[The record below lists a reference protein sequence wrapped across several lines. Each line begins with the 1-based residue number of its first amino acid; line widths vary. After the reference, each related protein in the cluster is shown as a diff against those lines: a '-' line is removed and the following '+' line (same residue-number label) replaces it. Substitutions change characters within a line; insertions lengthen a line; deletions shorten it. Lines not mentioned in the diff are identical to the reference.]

1 MATGNTIGRIVGQSP
16 VRAVPV
22 EQANP
27 VVVQLFQGVE
37 RLVPMWQQLEG
48 LAQQLTGGGRGGGA
62 VAAIGGLIGGAIG
75 GAGGVGEGAPGPGGV
90 ASPEELGARLTELGR
105 LVRTPPEA
113 MDGPARPDQRRTRQI
128 TEEIL
133 GLAMQVSGPRGQPVH
148 ELALGAARER
158 IEALAATAPTPA
170 RAAQAVGNAAMMAQM
185 RGANGPVL
193 EMLRSVLAGLQQ
205 ALGLIQGITGRNDG
219 AQIRRS
225 PRQAP

>member
-27 VVVQLFQGVE
+27 VVVQLFRGVE
-37 RLVPMWQQLEG
+37 RLVPMWQQIEG
-48 LAQQLTGGGRGGGA
+48 LAQQLMGGGRGGA
-62 VAAIGGLIGGAIG
+62 AAAIGGLIGGAVG
-75 GAGGVGEGAPGPGGV
+75 GAGGVGAGAPGTGGV
-90 ASPEELGARLTELGR
+90 ALPEELGARLTELGR
-105 LVRTPPEA
+105 LVPTPPEA

-170 RAAQAVGNAAMMAQM
+170 QAAQAVGNALTMAQM
-185 RGANGPVL
+185 RGANAPVL
-193 EMLRSVLAGLQQ
+193 EMLRSVLAALQQ
-205 ALGLIQGITGRNDG
+205 ALRLIQGITGRTDG
-219 AQIRRS
+219 AQIRK
-225 PRQAP
+225 

>member
-27 VVVQLFQGVE
+27 VVQLFQGLE
-37 RLVPMWQQLEG
+37 RLVPMWQQLQG
-48 LAQQLTGGGRGGGA
+48 LAQQLTGAGRGGA
-62 VAAIGGLIGGAIG
+62 AAAIGGLIGGAIG
-75 GAGGVGEGAPGPGGV
+75 GAGGVGAGAPGTGGV
-90 ASPEELGARLTELGR
+90 ASAEELGARLTELGR
-105 LVRTPPEA
+105 VVRTPPEA
-113 MDGPARPDQRRTRQI
+113 MDGPARPEQRRTRQI

-170 RAAQAVGNAAMMAQM
+170 RAAQAVGNALTMAQM

-193 EMLRSVLAGLQQ
+193 EMLRSVLAGLQL
-205 ALGLIQGITGRNDG
+205 ALGPIQGITGRNDG